1 MPYRILILLGF
12 LLAAVLWVGLGWQVL
27 RGDHLIPYDPPQRC
41 LHAALPVL
49 PGHSVMQTLRGRSHG
64 LSGVSLAFRTTAA
77 ARVAL
82 QVHEVGADGRADPL
96 AGAVV
101 QLPANH
107 PFYTVNVVFP
117 PQSLSES
124 RTYAVLVRASSE
136 EGESEGGRGSAPFV
150 WSCWSDSFAFGEL
163 RVDGD
168 PAHGDL
174 IMQPLY
180 QRGAGGAVQA
190 IAARFQG
197 LRVGVI
203 PAWLWW
209 LSLAVVLLGT
219 PTLVVRAAGGRVGS
233 LAHLVAV
240 LVLLPLVGL
249 AVYWGDPRLH
259 RPVVQAGE
267 VPPGTEAPAPTRFD
281 LLNELRKQAVGEIAP
296 RQTWDRHL
304 TFALEPVTRDDGE
317 RALALHTSVN
327 TVVTWRH
334 LTIPPNAGLSLA
346 AAVDQGQ
353 WSASDGPVEV
363 RVSVTANGATLL
375 DVQETLMT
383 ATGEPHRLTQTL
395 DLSAHAGQSLTL
407 TLTTLGETR
416 NSARMVVWSGLRLD

>member
-12 LLAAVLWVGLGWQVL
+12 LLAAVLWAGLGWQVL

-124 RTYAVLVRASSE
+124 RTYAVLVRASGE
-136 EGESEGGRGSAPFV
+136 EGESRGGRGSAPFV

-163 RVDGD
+163 RIDGD

-180 QRGAGGAVQA
+180 QRGAGSAVQA
-190 IAARFQG
+190 IVARFQG

-267 VPPGTEAPAPTRFD
+267 VPPGMEAPTPTRVD

-304 TFALEPVTRDDGE
+304 TFALEPVTTGAGE
-317 RALALHTSVN
+317 RVLALRTSVN
-327 TVVTWRH
+327 TTVTWRNV
-334 LTIPPNAGLSLA
+334 TIPPAAALSLA
-346 AAVDQGQ
+346 AIVDEGH
-353 WSASDGPVEV
+353 WTTNDGPIHT
-363 RVSVTANGATLL
+363 RVTATIASATLV
-375 DVQETLMT
+375 DMEETLID
-383 ATGEPHRLTQTL
+383 AQGKPQRLTQTL
-395 DLSAHAGQSLTL
+395 DLSAHAGRTL
-407 TLTTLGETR
+407 TLILSIEGETR
-416 NSARMVVWSGLRLD
+416 NSARMVIWSGLRLD